1 MSRLSNKYL
10 ILVPIINI
18 ILNLIYITNQYFD
31 FFTEL
36 DLIGNYF
43 SLLKLDNDNI
53 SVSHFIFGYLM
64 LESFL
69 VLIYVLFVI
78 NIEDEKIL
86 KFICSDKSNKL
97 DRNCISEIIHDIF
110 TYTMFIKFIACV
122 IFLIVMQFVKTKQG
136 GDNMTTDNANG
147 NVANTVNANGNAANT
162 VNANAAN
169 AAANAVAPSVN
180 NAETTNV
187 IPPVNIPE
195 RYSKMNNTAKLISK
209 QASQYGTAAD
219 VRTKTKDLLK
229 TGIDKFNKK

>member
-18 ILNLIYITNQYFD
+18 IINVIYITNQYFD

-36 DLIGNYF
+36 DLIGHYF

-64 LESFL
+64 LESFMI
-69 VLIYVLFVI
+69 LIYVLFVI

-97 DRNCISEIIHDIF
+97 DRNCVSEIIHDIF

-136 GDNMTTDNANG
+136 GDNMTTDNA
-147 NVANTVNANGNAANT
+147 AT
-162 VNANAAN
+162 NANATNPATNAITN
-169 AAANAVAPSVN
+169 AAA
-180 NAETTNV
+180 
-187 IPPVNIPE
+187 
-195 RYSKMNNTAKLISK
+195 
-209 QASQYGTAAD
+209 
-219 VRTKTKDLLK
+219 
-229 TGIDKFNKK
+229 